1 MSPPKP
7 TDAAPSSA
15 PTAAAS
21 TAKIIPLAEVAKH
34 TKRNDIWMVIDR
46 KVYDMTGFME
56 DHPGGPEIM
65 LEHAGASGRGAMSS
79 SLVAFARAVSFS
91 ARLPRLY
98 PQPARSPFP
107 HPYSGKDATQ
117 E

>member
-15 PTAAAS
+15 PTAAVS

-65 LEHAGASGRGAMSS
+65 LEHAGASGRGTMSS
-79 SLVAFARAVSFS
+79 SLGCLRASLSFS
-91 ARLPRLY
+91 ARLLT
-98 PQPARSPFP
+98 RSPCP